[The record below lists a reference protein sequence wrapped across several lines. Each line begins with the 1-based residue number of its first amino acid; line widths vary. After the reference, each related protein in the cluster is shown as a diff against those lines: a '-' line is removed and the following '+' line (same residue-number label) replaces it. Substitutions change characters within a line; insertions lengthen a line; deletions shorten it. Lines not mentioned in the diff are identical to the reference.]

1 MIGSNNT
8 NLKFISLCSGSSG
21 NCYFIGDEDVS
32 ILIDAGISV
41 RNIRRRLAEYNV
53 EVDTIDLILLTH
65 DHFDHIKHITA
76 LASKYNKPVY
86 TTETLHKVLE
96 GNNKNNHSAYKRV
109 IEKEI
114 PIYHKGVAITAFDV
128 SHDAK
133 ESLGFY
139 IDFKGERFTL
149 ITDLGIVSK
158 RVLDYCKISNHVII
172 ESNYD
177 NQMLEN
183 GGYTQSLISRIKGDK
198 GHLSNDQASAAVKEF
213 FHDGICNIFLCHLSD
228 NNNTPEIA
236 YETTAATLREMGVS
250 IGEGVKLNCLPR
262 KDHKCYLI

>member
-1 MIGSNNT
+1 MRNSNIG
-8 NLKFISLCSGSSG
+8 NLKFISLSSGSSG
-21 NCYFIGDEDVS
+21 NCYYIGDENVS
-32 ILIDAGISV
+32 ILIDAGIS
-41 RNIRRRLAEYNV
+41 IRTIKRRLSEYNIDI
-53 EVDTIDLILLTH
+53 ESIDLLLLTH

-76 LASKYNKPVY
+76 LASKFNKPVY

-109 IEKEI
+109 MEKEI
-114 PIYHKGVAITAFDV
+114 PVYHKGIAVTAFDV

-139 IDFKGERFTL
+139 IDFYGERFTL

-158 RVLDYCKISNHVII
+158 RVLDYCKISNHIII

-177 NQMLEN
+177 NFMLEN
-183 GGYTQSLISRIKGDK
+183 GGYSQSLISRIKGDK
-198 GHLSNDQASAAVKEF
+198 GHLSNDQASTAVKEF

-250 IGEGVKLNCLPR
+250 IGEGVNLNCLPR